1 MPDVARGPR
10 VFVPPPF
17 VFVGGWLVAWLCQ
30 RQVGFEVDAAGP
42 GRVQVSVGT
51 VLLVAGLGLMGWAMV
66 TFLRARTPVV
76 PIRPAR
82 VLVTSGPF
90 AFSRNP
96 MYVGLT
102 TAYLGLAGVF
112 NQAWPIVWLPV
123 VLVVLS
129 ATVIAREEAH
139 LRIVF
144 GTTYEIYSSHVRRWF

>member
-1 MPDVARGPR
+1 MTDAALGPR

-17 VFVGGWLVAWLCQ
+17 VFVGGWLVALMCQ
-30 RQVGFEVDAAGP
+30 RQTGFLIDAAGP
-42 GRVQVSVGT
+42 GRVQLGVG
-51 VLLVAGLGLMGWAMV
+51 AGLFSIGIALMSWAV
-66 TFLRARTPVV
+66 ITFLRARTPVV

-82 VLVTSGPF
+82 VLVTHGPF

-102 TAYLGLAGVF
+102 VAYLGLAGVF

-129 ATVIAREEAH
+129 TTVIAREEAH
-139 LRIVF
+139 LRVVF
-144 GTTYEIYSSHVRRWF
+144 GTTYEIYCRHVRRWF